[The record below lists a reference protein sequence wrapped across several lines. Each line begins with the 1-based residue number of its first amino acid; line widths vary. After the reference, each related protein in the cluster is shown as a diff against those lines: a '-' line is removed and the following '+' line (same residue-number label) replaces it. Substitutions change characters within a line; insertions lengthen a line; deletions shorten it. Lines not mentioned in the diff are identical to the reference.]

1 MSIINT
7 GQIGKLL
14 IPGVKTVWG
23 LGPDYGPQY
32 KEIYGASQKSYLF
45 QEYDVETKH
54 LGIAKVKREGTP
66 TASDGMGQ
74 RFVTSYIHKTV
85 SQSYGISWEAIG
97 DNQYKKD
104 FPEKTLSLKQSLTTT
119 KNILGAAVLNNA
131 FDPNCPMGDG
141 QPLCSNN
148 HPYDGGTFSNR
159 AGDGN
164 SFTVDF
170 SEAGIEDG
178 VIAIQQF
185 VNQAGIPLHFKDKR
199 LVLQRNN
206 QFAAGRI
213 LESQFQN
220 DTANNAVNMLN
231 KGGYMPEGY
240 TINQYLTSNAAWFIL
255 TNADNGFKHFQRA
268 EVELDSYVDFPTKTL
283 YVSAME
289 RYSFGNSN
297 VRAVYGSP
305 GA

>member
-1 MSIINT
+1 MSVINT
-7 GQIGKLL
+7 GQIGRFL
-14 IPGVKTVWG
+14 IPGINTVWG
-23 LGPDYGPQY
+23 LGPDYGPQF
-32 KEIYGASQKSYLF
+32 KEIYGTAQKSYLF
-45 QEYDVETKH
+45 QEYDVETKN
-54 LGIAKVKREGTP
+54 LTAAKVKPEGSP

-85 SQSYGISWEAIG
+85 SQSYGITWEAIG
-97 DNQYKKD
+97 DNQYKKE
-104 FPEKTLSLKQSLTTT
+104 FPEKTLSLKQSLVTT

-131 FDPNCPMGDG
+131 FDSNFPMGDG

-148 HPYDGGTFSNR
+148 HPVDNGVFSNR
-159 AGDGN
+159 AGGN
-164 SFTVDF
+164 DLTVDF

-178 VIAIQQF
+178 VITIQMF
-185 VNQAGIPLHFKDKR
+185 VNQAGIPLHFKDRKI
-199 LVLQRNN
+199 VIQRNN

-240 TINQYLTSNAAWFIL
+240 TVNQYLSSPAAWFIL
-255 TNADNGFKHFQRA
+255 TSADNGFKHYQRA
-268 EVELDSYVDFPTKTL
+268 DVELDSYTDFPTKTL
-283 YVSAME
+283 MVSGME
-289 RYSFGNSN
+289 RYSFGCSN